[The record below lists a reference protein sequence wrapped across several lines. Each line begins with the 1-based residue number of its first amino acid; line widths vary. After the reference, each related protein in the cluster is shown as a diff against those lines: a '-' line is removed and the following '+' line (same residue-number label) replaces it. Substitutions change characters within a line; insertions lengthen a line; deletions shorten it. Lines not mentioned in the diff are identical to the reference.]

1 MTSPAP
7 PNTRQ
12 VSQALNLLIY
22 LRHFERVAF
31 KSGFSINKLLHCKAN
46 TNTQC
51 QKIPTSQN
59 YSRYEL
65 VRIDPLG
72 VCLLVLYSRH
82 LWFLALLLFNS

>member
-12 VSQALNLLIY
+12 VSQALNLFIY
-22 LRHFERVAF
+22 LQHFEQVAF
-31 KSGFSINKLLHCKAN
+31 KSGYSINKLLHCKAN
-46 TNTQC
+46 SNTQC
-51 QKIPTSQN
+51 QTIPTSQN

-65 VRIDPLG
+65 VIDLLC